1 MSLFCGIRAYVFQGS
16 AIAPRS
22 SLSNKMAFVN
32 LKATTQPLN
41 KSEKEVIFF
50 REQRSKILE
59 ELFVVL
65 VLLVVESSSKNV
77 TKVTKNVRE
86 QKMSQREQ
94 KMFGKEN

>member
-16 AIAPRS
+16 ASSPRS

-77 TKVTKNVRE
+77 YKGNKKISRPKNVRKGTKNVR
-86 QKMSQREQ
+86 
-94 KMFGKEN
+94 